1 MNELKNLLF
10 VLRNSF
16 VISCSRIY
24 HMTIKHTSQDKIL
37 SEASQY
43 FEHILFERDT
53 LIKNLSTINS
63 NYKVVSIREIMEYD
77 LQLDKTYK
85 KCFNYPDNE
94 CHKPPFSRW
103 ETFFDNFHKEL
114 SIDIEKGIE
123 ISDSKLLE
131 LYYKRVNDDIDVESI
146 SCEKQKKIENENT
159 NIIKNDGAVVS
170 IKSSSQNKGGRPK
183 DPDLPKRKIE
193 CSKKYYILTTSDGLT
208 AKKAHEILAK
218 EYNKSIH
225 TIETW
230 LKTAPTTN

>member
-1 MNELKNLLF
+1 MYSKFLVNQVYIMIK
-10 VLRNSF
+10 
-16 VISCSRIY
+16 ISILE
-24 HMTIKHTSQDKIL
+24 KHFL

-43 FEHILFERDT
+43 FEHILFERNL

-146 SCEKQKKIENENT
+146 SCEKQLNDLNFSDRLSVPKI
-159 NIIKNDGAVVS
+159 S
-170 IKSSSQNKGGRPK
+170 LQ
-183 DPDLPKRKIE
+183 
-193 CSKKYYILTTSDGLT
+193 
-208 AKKAHEILAK
+208 
-218 EYNKSIH
+218 
-225 TIETW
+225 
-230 LKTAPTTN
+230 APVC